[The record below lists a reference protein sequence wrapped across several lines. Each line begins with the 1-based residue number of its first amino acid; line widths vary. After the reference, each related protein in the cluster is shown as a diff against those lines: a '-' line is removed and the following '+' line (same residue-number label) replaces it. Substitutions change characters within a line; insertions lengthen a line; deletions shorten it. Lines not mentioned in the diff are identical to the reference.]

1 MAVTLSQF
9 KDYVGTKDASDFPQL
24 CLTAGH
30 QLVTNKVAGASV
42 PAAVHDQAVLMV
54 ASEIFHRRSAPNGIT
69 QFADFGGQAVRLGK
83 DPLSPAYA
91 LLMPYI
97 GFAV

>member
-1 MAVTLSQF
+1 MAVTLQQF
-9 KDYVGTKDASDFPQL
+9 KDYVGTKDSTDFPQL
-24 CLTAGH
+24 CLTSGH

-54 ASEIFHRRSAPNGIT
+54 ASELFHRRQAPNGIT
-69 QFADFGGQAVRLGK
+69 QFADATGQAVRLGK
-83 DPLSPAYA
+83 DPMAPVYA